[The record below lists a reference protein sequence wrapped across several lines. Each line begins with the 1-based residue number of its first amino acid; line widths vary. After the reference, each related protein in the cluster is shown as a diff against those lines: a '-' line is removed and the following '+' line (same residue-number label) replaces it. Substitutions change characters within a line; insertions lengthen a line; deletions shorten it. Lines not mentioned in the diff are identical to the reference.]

1 MASNSGVPDS
11 NLDSNSDFEQI
22 ADEFANRLAANED
35 VDPAEYVARYPEL
48 ANQIRDLFPLVLQ
61 MHRQHDEHIDR
72 AGHNV
77 DLQRVGDYQIIGE
90 IGRGGMGVVYEA
102 VDESLGRHVA
112 VKVLPAMHTL
122 SSLRVARFER
132 EARAAASLHHTNIVP
147 VFGFGEIDGQHYYV
161 MQLIDGVSLA
171 EWVRKEHESAHEVVD
186 VDASSSSGSSRF
198 RAIAEIGLQIADA
211 LQFAHSRGILH
222 RDIKPSNIL
231 LDNQGVIWVTDF
243 GLAKAKDSVDLTN
256 SGDLIGTLR
265 YMPPESFEGEISERT
280 DIYSLGLTL
289 YELITLQPAFGTEVR
304 EKLVREIVES
314 KLVAPRKIN
323 PKVPRDLETI
333 VMRATASDAR
343 RRYAS
348 AADLR
353 EDLRRYLNGEPILAR
368 KISTLEKAKKW
379 MRRHPAVATLT
390 VALVAITALGLVGIV
405 WQWRDAVAARTRLV
419 SVNEE
424 LETAL
429 ARKEEA
435 LETSDA
441 VADML
446 GRLFAAGD
454 QFGVSSIVPTSSGFA
469 DLGADQLD
477 ILAKTEK
484 DVSSL
489 SDEATRANLLR
500 RLAFVHLSR
509 GNVNK
514 AGELMSVSQR
524 GNEVTVEEQIVLG
537 FIRYTQGRFDEVLA
551 ILSETRPT
559 NEYERALTDLLA
571 GFVRVEMHAS
581 AASIDA
587 AEKSLRKLLQVEADD
602 GKRQHQQFLFYM
614 HLALVR
620 LRMSAHPAPGNSW
633 NECKRLAKLAEQ
645 ASSKIQDVDIYQ
657 DVAALALG
665 LFQQEMGA
673 QKESAILSTTG
684 RQMSLGAIRTLAE
697 KMGEASPVRAVFLR
711 ELAGVM
717 EGVAVRRGRDVHL
730 KDAAMIYRLA
740 LAGAKKSCP
749 GEPRVAQLQRMLAR
763 VLQQLDP
770 DDTEAIELLE
780 SSSEINAR
788 VLGFDHQ
795 DTKAV
800 QRLLDAAT
808 ANN

>member
-1 MASNSGVPDS
+1 MASNSGVP
-11 NLDSNSDFEQI
+11 DSNSDFEQI
-22 ADEFANRLAANED
+22 ADEFANRLSANEK
-35 VDPAEYVARYPEL
+35 VEPAEYVERYPEL
-48 ANQIRDLFPLVLQ
+48 AEQIRDLFPLILQ
-61 MHRQHDEHIDR
+61 MHRQHDEAIER

-77 DLQRVGDYQIIGE
+77 GLQRIGDYKIVDE

-102 VDESLGRHVA
+102 VDESLDRRVA
-112 VKVLPAMHTL
+112 VKLLPAVHTL
-122 SSLRVARFER
+122 SPLRVARFER

-161 MQLIDGVSLA
+161 MQLIDGISLA
-171 EWVRKEHESAHEVVD
+171 DWMRKEERFSDDEGD
-186 VDASSSSGSSRF
+186 VSSSSSSELNRF
-198 RAIAEIGLQIADA
+198 RAVSEIGLQIADA

-231 LDNQGVIWVTDF
+231 LDKQNVVWVTDF

-289 YELITLQPAFGTEVR
+289 FELITLQPAFGTDVR

-333 VMRATASDAR
+333 VLRATAPDAG
-343 RRYAS
+343 RRYPS

-368 KISTLEKAKKW
+368 KISTLEKANKW

-390 VALVAITALGLVGIV
+390 AALVAITVLGLAGVL
-405 WQWRDAVAARTRLV
+405 WQWRDAVAARARLV
-419 SVNEE
+419 SVNED

-446 GRLFAAGD
+446 GRLFAASD

-469 DLGADQLD
+469 DLGASQLD
-477 ILAKTEK
+477 VLAKTES
-484 DVSSL
+484 DVLSL
-489 SDEATRANLLR
+489 TDEATKANLLR
-500 RLAFVHLSR
+500 RVAFVHLSR

-514 AGELMSVSQR
+514 AGELMSMSQR
-524 GNEVTVEEQIVLG
+524 GNAVTVEEQIVLG
-537 FIRYTQGRFDEVLA
+537 FIRYTQGRFEEVHT
-551 ILSETRPT
+551 ILSEARPT
-559 NEYERALTDLLA
+559 SEYERALTNLLS
-571 GFVRVEMHAS
+571 GFVRVEIDAS
-581 AASIDA
+581 ATSIDA
-587 AEKSLRKLLQVEADD
+587 AEKSLRELLQVETDD

-620 LRMSAHPAPGNSW
+620 LRMSAHPDPGNSW
-633 NECKRLAKLAEQ
+633 DECKRLAKLAEQ

-673 QKESAILSTTG
+673 KNDSVILSATG

-697 KMGEASPVRAVFLR
+697 KMGETSPVRAVFLR
-711 ELAGVM
+711 ELGGVM
-717 EGVAVRRGRDVHL
+717 EGVAIRRGNDVHL

-740 LAGAKKSCP
+740 LAGAKQSCP
-749 GEPRVAQLQRMLAR
+749 GEPRVAQLQTMLAR

-770 DDTEAIELLE
+770 NDVEVIELLE
-780 SSSEINAR
+780 TSCEINVR
-788 VLGFDHQ
+788 VLGPDHE

-800 QRLLDAAT
+800 QRLLDEAVESI
-808 ANN
+808 